1 MPTPDDAPNVANPDY
16 WQFAQAAATRIS
28 QEFPEC
34 DVTANRLFVTL
45 FRASSSVIY
54 DFESSI
60 HRPAG
65 GTWASYRMLFALWVA
80 GPLTP
85 HRAAELMGMSRAA
98 VSNLAG
104 NLESKGLLV
113 KQASEEDG
121 RSLILH
127 LTDSGQTKIQEVFA
141 RQNSRENDWSQ
152 ALTEQERELL
162 ISLLDKIMDH
172 RTAIGAKTR
181 K

>member
-1 MPTPDDAPNVANPDY
+1 
-16 WQFAQAAATRIS
+16 
-28 QEFPEC
+28 
-34 DVTANRLFVTL
+34 
-45 FRASSSVIY
+45 
-54 DFESSI
+54 
-60 HRPAG
+60 
-65 GTWASYRMLFALWVA
+65 
-80 GPLTP
+80 
-85 HRAAELMGMSRAA
+85 MSRAA

-113 KQASEEDG
+113 KQASEADG

-127 LTDSGQTKIQEVFA
+127 LTDTGQTKIQEVFA

>member
-1 MPTPDDAPNVANPDY
+1 MATPDDSEHLTNPDY

-28 QEFPEC
+28 QDFP
-34 DVTANRLFVTL
+34 DSSVTANRMFVTL
-45 FRASSSVIY
+45 FRASSSVVY

-80 GPLTP
+80 GPMTP

-104 NLESKGLLV
+104 NLEGKGLLS
-113 KQASEEDG
+113 KQASDEDG

-127 LTDSGQTKIQEVFA
+127 LTDAGLNKIHDVFA
-141 RQNSRENDWSQ
+141 QQNARETEWSQ
-152 ALTEQERELL
+152 ALTEQERELF
-162 ISLLDKIMDH
+162 ISLLDKIMNH

>member
-1 MPTPDDAPNVANPDY
+1 MATPDEPTDVANPDY
-16 WQFAQAAATRIS
+16 WQFANAAASRMA
-28 QEFPEC
+28 QDFPESNI
-34 DVTANRLFVTL
+34 TANRMFVTL

-65 GTWASYRMLFALWVA
+65 GTWASYRMLFALWVS
-80 GPLTP
+80 GPMTP

-104 NLESKGLLV
+104 NLEGKGLLC
-113 KQASEEDG
+113 KRASEEDG

-127 LTDSGQTKIQEVFA
+127 LTDAGQAKINEVFSLQNA
-141 RQNSRENDWSQ
+141 RETEWSQ
-152 ALTEQERELL
+152 ALTEQERELF
-162 ISLLDKIMDH
+162 INLLDKIMNH
-172 RTAIGAKTR
+172 RTKIAAKTR